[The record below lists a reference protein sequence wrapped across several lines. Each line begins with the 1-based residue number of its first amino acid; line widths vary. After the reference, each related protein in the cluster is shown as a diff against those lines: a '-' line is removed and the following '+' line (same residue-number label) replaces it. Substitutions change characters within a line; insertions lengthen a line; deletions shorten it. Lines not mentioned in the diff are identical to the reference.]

1 MQRHDSKSMLKKME
15 MDYDARMEEQVDD
28 LREKMR
34 LLQVDRKGNVELLE
48 TNKNSN
54 KDLIRQLKQE
64 NKELRKNVADMKRN
78 ETPLNGGPVVVGE
91 GDDETSQ
98 VALHL
103 TKCRKQHDD
112 VRHKVAAQLET
123 LEQLKDNV
131 KDLELEAKKPSMEDT
146 PETRKIRMLEN
157 RLDKAMIKYNEAQSI
172 RKTYEQIVKRL
183 KEERIGFDNQLAAI
197 ERAAAAKNH
206 DYDELVMLSAD
217 AAHAKDLTVAE
228 LERVR
233 SNYEE
238 ERRLRDKELREKQQ
252 VVKMKLDM
260 NARLD
265 RRERQKHDLV
275 DAEVDGIVLFLA
287 PDEGNVLKTSLA
299 LNSLKEGRVA
309 DEKKEHR
316 SKIDIFES
324 AFRKIKEATGVS
336 DVNEVI
342 QKIVSQEGTTENLM
356 MLTKENQARLEALQ
370 AEHLHLK
377 THVEELKYSGS
388 GGGHRRKMVD
398 DHETNLNLA
407 TAKLER
413 ARVKFERVAKILIS
427 VKAGVEHLVDKIESV
442 RDDSIPNHRLVREDG
457 KAILVSDDTIVEALH
472 ESEVTLLGL
481 LELTGATA
489 SPSSGGSATTAPIVT
504 TTTTSA
510 SVIPDDELA
519 VGIARPYNQRIPLPG
534 DGFLP
539 DELNDD
545 DGLMLEE
552 NDDALSRDRVKKASK
567 QVLLDQDKR
576 KKRVQ
581 KKVSSAVQDTDEFAA
596 DEITAMQL
604 SAAATSLP
612 STPAKKK

>member
-1 MQRHDSKSMLKKME
+1 MQRHDSKAMLRKME

-48 TNKNSN
+48 SNKNAN
-54 KDLIRQLKQE
+54 KELIRQLKEE
-64 NKELRKNVADMKRN
+64 NKELRKQVADMKRN
-78 ETPLNGGPVVVGE
+78 EAPGKGITTD

-98 VALHL
+98 VAMHL
-103 TKCRKQHDD
+103 TKCRKQYDD
-112 VRHKVAAQLET
+112 IRHKVAAQVEA
-123 LEQLKDNV
+123 LEQLKDSV

-206 DYDELVMLSAD
+206 DYEELVMLSAD
-217 AAHAKDLTVAE
+217 AAHAKDVTLAE
-228 LERVR
+228 LERAR
-233 SNYEE
+233 STYEE
-238 ERRLRDKELREKQQ
+238 ERRQRDKELREKQQ

-265 RRERQKHDLV
+265 QRERHKLELV
-275 DAEVDGIVLFLA
+275 EEAADALA
-287 PDEGNVLKTSLA
+287 PGELEVLKASLA
-299 LNSLKEGRVA
+299 VQTLRDGRIS

-324 AFRKIKEATGVS
+324 AFRKIKEATGVT

-342 QKIVSQEGTTENLM
+342 QKIVSQEGTTENLL
-356 MLTKENQARLEALQ
+356 MLTKENQARLETLQ
-370 AEHLHLK
+370 AEHVHLK

-407 TAKLER
+407 TAKLDR
-413 ARVKFERVAKILIS
+413 ARLKFERVAKILIS

-442 RDDSIPNHRLVREDG
+442 REDGRAIQVNDDS
-457 KAILVSDDTIVEALH
+457 IVEALH
-472 ESEVTLLGL
+472 ESEVTLVGL
-481 LELTGATA
+481 LEVIAA
-489 SPSSGGSATTAPIVT
+489 AEFPAEIVVVDQPVVAPE
-504 TTTTSA
+504 A
-510 SVIPDDELA
+510 EDELA

-534 DGFLP
+534 DGLLP
-539 DELNDD
+539 DGMNEDD
-545 DGLMLEE
+545 LILEE

-567 QVLLDQDKR
+567 QILLDQDKK
-576 KKRVQ
+576 KKRVL
-581 KKVSSAVQDTDEFAA
+581 KKVSMHDMIDGLDDPTSPVGPGSA
-596 DEITAMQL
+596 
-604 SAAATSLP
+604 SP
-612 STPAKKK
+612 SKKK

>member
-1 MQRHDSKSMLKKME
+1 MQRHDSKAMLRKME

-48 TNKNSN
+48 SNKNAN
-54 KDLIRQLKQE
+54 KELIRQLKEE
-64 NKELRKNVADMKRN
+64 NKELRKQVADMKRN
-78 ETPLNGGPVVVGE
+78 EAPGKGITTD

-98 VALHL
+98 VAMHL
-103 TKCRKQHDD
+103 TKCRKQYDD
-112 VRHKVAAQLET
+112 IRHKVAAQVEA
-123 LEQLKDNV
+123 LEQLKDSV

-206 DYDELVMLSAD
+206 DYEELVMLSAD
-217 AAHAKDLTVAE
+217 AAHAKDVTLAE
-228 LERVR
+228 LERAR
-233 SNYEE
+233 STYEE
-238 ERRLRDKELREKQQ
+238 ERRQRDKELREKQQ
-252 VVKMKLDM
+252 VVKLKLDM

-265 RRERQKHDLV
+265 QRERHKLELV
-275 DAEVDGIVLFLA
+275 EEAADALA
-287 PDEGNVLKTSLA
+287 PGELEVLKASLA
-299 LNSLKEGRVA
+299 VQTLRDGRIS

-324 AFRKIKEATGVS
+324 AFRKIKEATGVT

-342 QKIVSQEGTTENLM
+342 QKIVSQEGTTENLL
-356 MLTKENQARLEALQ
+356 MLTKENQARLETLQ
-370 AEHLHLK
+370 AEHVHLK

-407 TAKLER
+407 TAKLDR
-413 ARVKFERVAKILIS
+413 ARLKFERVAKILIS

-442 RDDSIPNHRLVREDG
+442 REDGRAIQVNDDS
-457 KAILVSDDTIVEALH
+457 IVEALH
-472 ESEVTLLGL
+472 ESEVTLVGL
-481 LELTGATA
+481 LEVIAA
-489 SPSSGGSATTAPIVT
+489 AEFPAEIVVVDQPVVAPE
-504 TTTTSA
+504 A
-510 SVIPDDELA
+510 EDELA

-534 DGFLP
+534 DGLLP
-539 DELNDD
+539 DGMNEDD
-545 DGLMLEE
+545 LILEE

-567 QVLLDQDKR
+567 QILLDQDKK
-576 KKRVQ
+576 KKRVL
-581 KKVSSAVQDTDEFAA
+581 KKVSMHDMIDGLDDPTSPVGPGSA
-596 DEITAMQL
+596 
-604 SAAATSLP
+604 SP
-612 STPAKKK
+612 SKKK

>member
-1 MQRHDSKSMLKKME
+1 MQRHDSKSMLKRME

-54 KDLIRQLKQE
+54 KELIRQLKQE
-64 NKELRKNVADMKRN
+64 NKELRKHA
-78 ETPLNGGPVVVGE
+78 EAPTNGGLVVVAE

-98 VALHL
+98 VAVHL
-103 TKCRKQHDD
+103 TKCRKQYDD
-112 VRHKVAAQLET
+112 
-123 LEQLKDNV
+123 DSV
-131 KDLELEAKKPSMEDT
+131 KDLELEAKKPSLEDT

-238 ERRLRDKELREKQQ
+238 DRRLRDKELREKQQ

-265 RRERQKHDLV
+265 RRERQKHEIV
-275 DAEVDGIVLFLA
+275 EAEVEGLA
-287 PDEGNVLKTSLA
+287 PDEGHVLKTSLA

-356 MLTKENQARLEALQ
+356 MLSKENQARLEALQ

-427 VKAGVEHLVDKIESV
+427 VKAGVEHLVDKIES
-442 RDDSIPNHRLVREDG
+442 
-457 KAILVSDDTIVEALH
+457 
-472 ESEVTLLGL
+472 
-481 LELTGATA
+481 LTETA
-489 SPSSGGSATTAPIVT
+489 VPADAGPSTSL
-504 TTTTSA
+504 SA
-510 SVIPDDELA
+510 SASTSTAAAAVVSDDELA
-519 VGIARPYNQRIPLPG
+519 VGITRPYNQRIPLPG
-534 DGFLP
+534 DGFLA

-545 DGLMLEE
+545 DGLLLEE

-581 KKVSSAVQDTDEFAA
+581 KKVSVQDMDDFTA
-596 DEITAMQL
+596 DDAMASATALGMP
-604 SAAATSLP
+604 T
-612 STPAKKK
+612 TPAKKK

>member
-1 MQRHDSKSMLKKME
+1 MQRHDSKSTLKKME

-48 TNKNSN
+48 SNKNSN
-54 KDLIRQLKQE
+54 KDLIRQLKSE
-64 NKELRKNVADMKRN
+64 NKELRKQVADMKRN
-78 ETPLNGGPVVVGE
+78 EAPLHGNGAIVAND

-98 VALHL
+98 VAMHL
-103 TKCRKQHDD
+103 TKCRKQYDD
-112 VRHKVAAQLET
+112 VRHKVAAQVDV
-123 LEQLKDNV
+123 LEQLKDSV

-157 RLDKAMIKYNEAQSI
+157 RLDKAMIKFNEAQSI

-252 VVKMKLDM
+252 VAKMKLDM

-265 RRERQKHDLV
+265 RRERQKHEIV
-275 DAEVDGIVLFLA
+275 EAEAEGLTN
-287 PDEGNVLKTSLA
+287 DEGSVLKTSLA
-299 LNSLKEGRVA
+299 LNTLKEGRVA
-309 DEKKEHR
+309 EEKKEHR
-316 SKIDIFES
+316 SKIDIFEA

-370 AEHLHLK
+370 AEHMHLK
-377 THVEELKYSGS
+377 TRVEELKYSGS

-398 DHETNLNLA
+398 DHESNLNLA
-407 TAKLER
+407 VAKLER
-413 ARVKFERVAKILIS
+413 ARLKFERVAKILIS

-442 RDDSIPNHRLVREDG
+442 REDG
-457 KAILVSDDTIVEALH
+457 KAIHVHDDSIVDALH
-472 ESEVTLLGL
+472 ESEVTLSAL
-481 LELTGATA
+481 LELA
-489 SPSSGGSATTAPIVT
+489 SVPSSSGDNVVEHVSAMAAVAAP
-504 TTTTSA
+504 A
-510 SVIPDDELA
+510 SVVAMPEDELA
-519 VGIARPYNQRIPLPG
+519 VGVARPYNQRIPLPG

-539 DELNDD
+539 DEMVDD
-545 DGLMLEE
+545 DLAVEE

-567 QVLLDQDKR
+567 QVLLDQDKK
-576 KKRVQ
+576 KKRVM
-581 KKVSSAVQDTDEFAA
+581 KKVSLHDMDDAMDDAA
-596 DEITAMQL
+596 PTGGS
-604 SAAATSLP
+604 SAASTTAAP
-612 STPAKKK
+612 SPGKKK

>member
-1 MQRHDSKSMLKKME
+1 MQRHDSKTMLKKME
-15 MDYDARMEEQVDD
+15 LDYDSRMEEQVDD

-34 LLQVDRKGNVELLE
+34 LLQVDRKNNVEALE
-48 TNKNSN
+48 ANKNSN

-64 NKELRKNVADMKRN
+64 NKELRKQIADMKRAEQAAGN
-78 ETPLNGGPVVVGE
+78 VIGGNDL
-91 GDDETSQ
+91 DDETAQ
-98 VALHL
+98 IAHHL
-103 TKCRKQHDD
+103 TKCRKQYDD
-112 VRHKVAAQLET
+112 VRHKVAAQVDI

-131 KDLELEAKKPSMEDT
+131 KDLELESKKPSMEDT

-206 DYDELVMLSAD
+206 DYDELVMLSND
-217 AAHAKDLTVAE
+217 AAHAKELTLLE

-238 ERRLRDKELREKQQ
+238 ERRLREKELREKQQ

-265 RRERQKHDLV
+265 KREK
-275 DAEVDGIVLFLA
+275 
-287 PDEGNVLKTSLA
+287 LKTDIVSGEAAHLEDEEAVVMRQSLA
-299 LNSLKEGRVA
+299 VNSIAHVRMSE
-309 DEKKEHR
+309 EKKEHR
-316 SKIDIFES
+316 TKIDIFES
-324 AFRKIKEATGVS
+324 AFRKIKEATGVT

-370 AEHLHLK
+370 AEHVHLK

-398 DHETNLNLA
+398 DHEANLNIA

-413 ARVKFERVAKILIS
+413 ARLKYERVAKILIS

-442 RDDSIPNHRLVREDG
+442 REDG
-457 KAILVSDDTIVEALH
+457 KAIHVGDDTIVEALH
-472 ESEVTLLGL
+472 QSEVTLTNILTLMHAAAVRAQKPLKNEVDETEL
-481 LELTGATA
+481 LQAA
-489 SPSSGGSATTAPIVT
+489 
-504 TTTTSA
+504 
-510 SVIPDDELA
+510 DDELS
-519 VGIARPYNQRIPLPG
+519 VGLARPYNQRIPLPG
-534 DGFLP
+534 DGLLP
-539 DELNDD
+539 DDLDGDD
-545 DGLMLEE
+545 MAMDE

-567 QVLLDQDKR
+567 QVLLDQDKK
-576 KKRVQ
+576 KKRIQ
-581 KKVSSAVQDTDEFAA
+581 KRASFADLDDVGELDTS
-596 DEITAMQL
+596 MGL
-604 SAAATSLP
+604 SASADGKKPLSSP
-612 STPAKKK
+612 GKKKG

>member
-1 MQRHDSKSMLKKME
+1 MQRHDSKAMLRKME

-48 TNKNSN
+48 SNKNAN
-54 KDLIRQLKQE
+54 KELIRQLKEE
-64 NKELRKNVADMKRN
+64 NKELRKQVADMKRN
-78 ETPLNGGPVVVGE
+78 EAPGKGITTD

-98 VALHL
+98 VAMHL
-103 TKCRKQHDD
+103 TKCRKQYDD
-112 VRHKVAAQLET
+112 IRHKVAAQVEA
-123 LEQLKDNV
+123 LEQLKDSV

-206 DYDELVMLSAD
+206 DYEELVMLSAD
-217 AAHAKDLTVAE
+217 AAHAKDVTLAE
-228 LERVR
+228 LERAR
-233 SNYEE
+233 STYEE
-238 ERRLRDKELREKQQ
+238 ERRQRDKELREKQQ

-265 RRERQKHDLV
+265 QRERHKLELV
-275 DAEVDGIVLFLA
+275 EEAADALA
-287 PDEGNVLKTSLA
+287 PGESEVLKASLA
-299 LNSLKEGRVA
+299 VQTLRDGRIS

-324 AFRKIKEATGVS
+324 AFRKIKEATGVT

-342 QKIVSQEGTTENLM
+342 QKIVSQEGTTENLL
-356 MLTKENQARLEALQ
+356 MLTKENQARLETLQ
-370 AEHLHLK
+370 AEHVHLK

-407 TAKLER
+407 TAKLDR
-413 ARVKFERVAKILIS
+413 ARLKFERVAKILIS

-442 RDDSIPNHRLVREDG
+442 REDGRAIQVNDDS
-457 KAILVSDDTIVEALH
+457 IVEALH
-472 ESEVTLLGL
+472 ESEVTLVSL
-481 LELTGATA
+481 LEVIAA
-489 SPSSGGSATTAPIVT
+489 AESPAEIVVVDQPVVAPE
-504 TTTTSA
+504 A
-510 SVIPDDELA
+510 EDELA

-534 DGFLP
+534 DGLLP
-539 DELNDD
+539 DGMSEDD
-545 DGLMLEE
+545 LILEE

-567 QVLLDQDKR
+567 QILLDQDKK
-576 KKRVQ
+576 KKRVL
-581 KKVSSAVQDTDEFAA
+581 KKVSMHDMIDGLDDPTSPVGPGSA
-596 DEITAMQL
+596 
-604 SAAATSLP
+604 SP
-612 STPAKKK
+612 SKKK

>member
-1 MQRHDSKSMLKKME
+1 MQRQDSKTMLKKME
-15 MDYDARMEEQVDD
+15 LDYDSRMEEQVDD

-34 LLQVDRKGNVELLE
+34 LLQVDRKSNVEALE
-48 TNKNSN
+48 ANKNSN

-64 NKELRKNVADMKRN
+64 NKELRKQIADMKRA
-78 ETPLNGGPVVVGE
+78 EQLASGPMGGGDN
-91 GDDETSQ
+91 DDE
-98 VALHL
+98 VAQIAHHL
-103 TKCRKQHDD
+103 TKCRKQFDE
-112 VRHKVAAQLET
+112 VRHKVAAQVDV

-131 KDLELEAKKPSMEDT
+131 KDLELESRKPSMEDT

-206 DYDELVMLSAD
+206 DYDELVMLSND
-217 AAHAKDLTVAE
+217 AAHAKELTQLE

-238 ERRLRDKELREKQQ
+238 ERRLREKELREKQQ

-265 RRERQKHDLV
+265 KREKLK
-275 DAEVDGIVLFLA
+275 AEVVAGEALGLNDEEATVLRQSIA
-287 PDEGNVLKTSLA
+287 VGSLA
-299 LNSLKEGRVA
+299 HVRVSE
-309 DEKKEHR
+309 EKKEHR

-342 QKIVSQEGTTENLM
+342 QKIISQEGTTENLM

-398 DHETNLNLA
+398 DHEANLNVA

-413 ARVKFERVAKILIS
+413 ARLKYERVAKILIS

-442 RDDSIPNHRLVREDG
+442 REDG
-457 KAILVSDDTIVEALH
+457 KAIHVGDDTIVEALH
-472 ESEVTLLGL
+472 QSEVTLTNILTLMHAAATRQHKAEEPETALDASAAVEDDLSIGL
-481 LELTGATA
+481 
-489 SPSSGGSATTAPIVT
+489 
-504 TTTTSA
+504 
-510 SVIPDDELA
+510 
-519 VGIARPYNQRIPLPG
+519 ARPYNQRIPLPG
-534 DGFLP
+534 DGLLP
-539 DELNDD
+539 DDLDGDELAMD
-545 DGLMLEE
+545 E

-567 QVLLDQDKR
+567 QVLLDQDKK
-576 KKRVQ
+576 KKRIQ
-581 KKVSSAVQDTDEFAA
+581 KRSSFGNLDDTGDLDAS
-596 DEITAMQL
+596 L
-604 SAAATSLP
+604 SLGGSP
-612 STPAKKK
+612 DAKKPGSSPKRKA

>member
-1 MQRHDSKSMLKKME
+1 MQRHDSKAMLRKME

-48 TNKNSN
+48 SNKNAN
-54 KDLIRQLKQE
+54 KELIRQLKEE
-64 NKELRKNVADMKRN
+64 NKELRKQVADMKRN
-78 ETPLNGGPVVVGE
+78 EAPGKGITTD

-98 VALHL
+98 VAMHL
-103 TKCRKQHDD
+103 TKCRKQYDD
-112 VRHKVAAQLET
+112 IRHKVAAQVEA
-123 LEQLKDNV
+123 LEQLKDSV

-206 DYDELVMLSAD
+206 DYEELVMLSAD
-217 AAHAKDLTVAE
+217 AAHAKDVTLAE
-228 LERVR
+228 LERAR
-233 SNYEE
+233 STYDE
-238 ERRLRDKELREKQQ
+238 ERRQRDKELREKQQ

-265 RRERQKHDLV
+265 QRERHKLELV
-275 DAEVDGIVLFLA
+275 EEAADALA
-287 PDEGNVLKTSLA
+287 PGESEVLKASLA
-299 LNSLKEGRVA
+299 VQTLRDGRIS

-324 AFRKIKEATGVS
+324 AFRKIKEATGVT

-342 QKIVSQEGTTENLM
+342 QKIVSQEGTTENLL
-356 MLTKENQARLEALQ
+356 MLTKENQARLETLQ
-370 AEHLHLK
+370 AEHVHLK

-407 TAKLER
+407 TAKLDR
-413 ARVKFERVAKILIS
+413 ARLKFERVAKILIS

-442 RDDSIPNHRLVREDG
+442 REDGRAIQVNDDS
-457 KAILVSDDTIVEALH
+457 IVEALH
-472 ESEVTLLGL
+472 ESEVTLVSL
-481 LELTGATA
+481 LEVIAA
-489 SPSSGGSATTAPIVT
+489 AESPAEIVVVDQPVVAPE
-504 TTTTSA
+504 A
-510 SVIPDDELA
+510 EDELA

-534 DGFLP
+534 DGLLP
-539 DELNDD
+539 DGMNEDD
-545 DGLMLEE
+545 LILEE

-567 QVLLDQDKR
+567 QILLDQDKK
-576 KKRVQ
+576 KKRVL
-581 KKVSSAVQDTDEFAA
+581 KKVSMHDMIDGLDDPTSPVGPGSA
-596 DEITAMQL
+596 
-604 SAAATSLP
+604 SP
-612 STPAKKK
+612 SKKK

>member
-1 MQRHDSKSMLKKME
+1 MQRHDSKAMLRKME

-48 TNKNSN
+48 SNKNAN
-54 KDLIRQLKQE
+54 KELIRQLKEE
-64 NKELRKNVADMKRN
+64 NKELRKQVADMKRN
-78 ETPLNGGPVVVGE
+78 EAPGKGITTD

-98 VALHL
+98 VAMHL
-103 TKCRKQHDD
+103 TKCRKQYDD
-112 VRHKVAAQLET
+112 IRHKVAAQVEA
-123 LEQLKDNV
+123 LEQLKDSV

-206 DYDELVMLSAD
+206 DYEELVMLSAD
-217 AAHAKDLTVAE
+217 AAHAKDVTLAE
-228 LERVR
+228 LERAR

-238 ERRLRDKELREKQQ
+238 ERRQRDKELREKQQ

-265 RRERQKHDLV
+265 QRERHKLELV
-275 DAEVDGIVLFLA
+275 EEAADALA
-287 PDEGNVLKTSLA
+287 PGESEVLKASLA
-299 LNSLKEGRVA
+299 VQTLRDGRIS

-316 SKIDIFES
+316 SKIDVFES
-324 AFRKIKEATGVS
+324 AFRKIKEATGVT

-342 QKIVSQEGTTENLM
+342 QKIVSQEGTTENLL
-356 MLTKENQARLEALQ
+356 MLTKENQARLETLQ
-370 AEHLHLK
+370 AEHVHLK

-407 TAKLER
+407 TAKLDR
-413 ARVKFERVAKILIS
+413 ARLKFERVAKILIS
-427 VKAGVEHLVDKIESV
+427 VKAGVEHLVDKVES
-442 RDDSIPNHRLVREDG
+442 VREDG
-457 KAILVSDDTIVEALH
+457 RAIQVNDDSIVEALH
-472 ESEVTLLGL
+472 ESEVTLVGL
-481 LELTGATA
+481 LEVIAA
-489 SPSSGGSATTAPIVT
+489 AESPAEIVVVDQPVVAPE
-504 TTTTSA
+504 A
-510 SVIPDDELA
+510 EDELA

-534 DGFLP
+534 DGLLP
-539 DELNDD
+539 DGMNEDD
-545 DGLMLEE
+545 LILEE

-567 QVLLDQDKR
+567 QILLDQDKK
-576 KKRVQ
+576 KKRVF
-581 KKVSSAVQDTDEFAA
+581 KKVSMHDMIDGLDDPSSPVGPGSA
-596 DEITAMQL
+596 
-604 SAAATSLP
+604 SP
-612 STPAKKK
+612 SKKK

>member
-1 MQRHDSKSMLKKME
+1 MQRHDSKAMLRKME

-48 TNKNSN
+48 SNKNAN
-54 KDLIRQLKQE
+54 KELIRQLKEE
-64 NKELRKNVADMKRN
+64 NKELRKQVADMKRN
-78 ETPLNGGPVVVGE
+78 EAPGKCITTD

-98 VALHL
+98 VAMHL
-103 TKCRKQHDD
+103 TKCRKQYDD
-112 VRHKVAAQLET
+112 IRHKVAAQVEA
-123 LEQLKDNV
+123 LEQLKDSV

-206 DYDELVMLSAD
+206 DYEELVMLSAD
-217 AAHAKDLTVAE
+217 AAHAKDVTLAE
-228 LERVR
+228 LERAR
-233 SNYEE
+233 STYEE
-238 ERRLRDKELREKQQ
+238 ERRQRDKELREKQQ

-265 RRERQKHDLV
+265 QRERHKLELV
-275 DAEVDGIVLFLA
+275 EEAADALA
-287 PDEGNVLKTSLA
+287 PGELEVLKASLA
-299 LNSLKEGRVA
+299 VQTLRDGRIS

-324 AFRKIKEATGVS
+324 AFRKIKEATGVT

-342 QKIVSQEGTTENLM
+342 QKIVSQEGTTENLL
-356 MLTKENQARLEALQ
+356 MLTKENQARLETLQ
-370 AEHLHLK
+370 AEHVHLK

-407 TAKLER
+407 TAKLDR
-413 ARVKFERVAKILIS
+413 ARLKFERVAKILIS

-442 RDDSIPNHRLVREDG
+442 REDGRAIQVNDDS
-457 KAILVSDDTIVEALH
+457 IVEALH
-472 ESEVTLLGL
+472 ESEVTLVGL
-481 LELTGATA
+481 LEVIAA
-489 SPSSGGSATTAPIVT
+489 AEFPAEIVVVDQPVVAPE
-504 TTTTSA
+504 A
-510 SVIPDDELA
+510 EDELA

-534 DGFLP
+534 DGLLP
-539 DELNDD
+539 DGMNEDD
-545 DGLMLEE
+545 LILEE

-567 QVLLDQDKR
+567 QILLDQDKK
-576 KKRVQ
+576 KKRVL
-581 KKVSSAVQDTDEFAA
+581 KKVSMHDMIDGLDDPTSPVGPGSA
-596 DEITAMQL
+596 
-604 SAAATSLP
+604 SP
-612 STPAKKK
+612 SKKK

>member
-1 MQRHDSKSMLKKME
+1 MQRHDSKTMLKKME
-15 MDYDARMEEQVDD
+15 LDYDSRMEEQVDD

-34 LLQVDRKGNVELLE
+34 LLQVDRKNNVEALE
-48 TNKNSN
+48 ANKSSN

-64 NKELRKNVADMKRN
+64 NKELRKQIADMKRSEHAAGN
-78 ETPLNGGPVVVGE
+78 VMGGNDL
-91 GDDETSQ
+91 DDETAQ
-98 VALHL
+98 IAHHL
-103 TKCRKQHDD
+103 TKCRKQYDD
-112 VRHKVAAQLET
+112 VRHKVAAQVDT

-131 KDLELEAKKPSMEDT
+131 KDLELESKKPSMEDT

-206 DYDELVMLSAD
+206 DYEELVMLSND
-217 AAHAKDLTVAE
+217 AAHAKELTLLE

-238 ERRLRDKELREKQQ
+238 ERRLREKELREKQQ

-265 RRERQKHDLV
+265 KREK
-275 DAEVDGIVLFLA
+275 
-287 PDEGNVLKTSLA
+287 LKTDIVSGEAAHLDDEEAVVMRQSLA
-299 LNSLKEGRVA
+299 VHNIAHVRMSE
-309 DEKKEHR
+309 EKKEHR
-316 SKIDIFES
+316 TKIDIFET
-324 AFRKIKEATGVS
+324 AFRKIKEATGVT

-370 AEHLHLK
+370 AEHVHLK

-398 DHETNLNLA
+398 DHEANLNVA

-413 ARVKFERVAKILIS
+413 ARLKYERVAKILIS

-442 RDDSIPNHRLVREDG
+442 REDG
-457 KAILVSDDTIVEALH
+457 KAIHVGDDTIVEALH
-472 ESEVTLLGL
+472 QSEVTLTNILTLMHAAAVRAQKPVKNEVDETEVLDAADAELSVGL
-481 LELTGATA
+481 
-489 SPSSGGSATTAPIVT
+489 
-504 TTTTSA
+504 
-510 SVIPDDELA
+510 
-519 VGIARPYNQRIPLPG
+519 ARPYNQRIPLPG
-534 DGFLP
+534 DGPLP
-539 DELNDD
+539 DDGDGDD
-545 DGLMLEE
+545 MAMDE

-567 QVLLDQDKR
+567 QVLLDQDKK
-576 KKRVQ
+576 KKRIQ
-581 KKVSSAVQDTDEFAA
+581 KRASFADLDDVGELDTSMGLTASSDGKKP
-596 DEITAMQL
+596 L
-604 SAAATSLP
+604 SSP
-612 STPAKKK
+612 GKKKG

>member
-103 TKCRKQHDD
+103 TKCRKQYDD

-275 DAEVDGIVLFLA
+275 DAEVDVLA

-442 RDDSIPNHRLVREDG
+442 REDG
-457 KAILVSDDTIVEALH
+457 KAILVNDDTIVEALH

-504 TTTTSA
+504 TTTESA

-604 SAAATSLP
+604 SAAATGLP